1 MTDEDIL
8 GLAMDA
14 QALET
19 TRSIKLQL
27 PVRTHVRL
35 RSEKLLRRETI
46 AATVNA
52 AVTAYLA
59 RHGIPEQVAASA
71 REQG

>member
-1 MTDEDIL
+1 MNDEDFL
-8 GLAMDA
+8 GLGTDA
-14 QALET
+14 TTLET
-19 TRSIKLQL
+19 SRSIKLQL
-27 PVRTHVRL
+27 PLRTHIRL

-59 RHGIPEQVAASA
+59 RHGIPDQFAASV
-71 REQG
+71 REQA